1 MCCQW
6 RKRRVWAR
14 AQARARAVV
23 TGGRAAIRACSM
35 RSLVSRIGWPCAGIQ
50 FVSAATRVE
59 GFGAATGKDTPRG
72 CARRSS
78 PACESRAAALAVAP
92 FARLELA
99 REGRAS
105 ADPTTNTGCRHRKS
119 RAPSFF
125 RRPSGVG
132 CCIRCQ
138 DSIISNSANAIDSLR
153 TCKGALSGITI
164 ETQNVLSL
172 VDHDRS

>member
-35 RSLVSRIGWPCAGIQ
+35 RSLVSRIGWPRGGIQ
-50 FVSAATRVE
+50 FVRAATRVE
-59 GFGAATGKDTPRG
+59 GFEAATVKDVPRG

-78 PACESRAAALAVAP
+78 PAYEPRAAALAVAP

-99 REGRAS
+99 REGHAS
-105 ADPTTNTGCRHRKS
+105 AGTPGNPGSPLKKVDGLTFFSSGPVS
-119 RAPSFF
+119 RVQSRVVRQFLAS
-125 RRPSGVG
+125 
-132 CCIRCQ
+132 
-138 DSIISNSANAIDSLR
+138 
-153 TCKGALSGITI
+153 
-164 ETQNVLSL
+164 
-172 VDHDRS
+172 

>member
-35 RSLVSRIGWPCAGIQ
+35 RSLVSRIGWPRGGIQ
-50 FVSAATRVE
+50 FVWAATRVE
-59 GFGAATGKDTPRG
+59 GFRAATVKEAPRG

-78 PACESRAAALAVAP
+78 PACEPRAAALAVAP

-99 REGRAS
+99 REGHAS
-105 ADPTTNTGCRHRKS
+105 ADTPGDPGCPTKKGPSLTFFSRHPVS
-119 RAPSFF
+119 RVQSRVVRQFF
-125 RRPSGVG
+125 
-132 CCIRCQ
+132 
-138 DSIISNSANAIDSLR
+138 SNR
-153 TCKGALSGITI
+153 
-164 ETQNVLSL
+164 ENVI
-172 VDHDRS
+172 

>member
-35 RSLVSRIGWPCAGIQ
+35 RSLVSRIGWPRGGIQ
-50 FVSAATRVE
+50 FVWAATRVE
-59 GFGAATGKDTPRG
+59 GFRAATVKEAPRG

-78 PACESRAAALAVAP
+78 PACEPRAAALAVAP

-99 REGRAS
+99 SEGRAS
-105 ADPTTNTGCRHRKS
+105 GRHTGQPGMPSEKVAVSPFFSS
-119 RAPSFF
+119 RPVSRVQSRVVRQCF
-125 RRPSGVG
+125 
-132 CCIRCQ
+132 
-138 DSIISNSANAIDSLR
+138 SNRGNAINSLR
-153 TCKGALSGITI
+153 TCKRALSGDYD
-164 ETQNVLSL
+164 LKG
-172 VDHDRS
+172 

>member
-35 RSLVSRIGWPCAGIQ
+35 RSLVSRIGWPRGGIQ
-50 FVSAATRVE
+50 FVWAATRVE
-59 GFGAATGKDTPRG
+59 GFGAATIKDAPRG
-72 CARRSS
+72 CARRST
-78 PACESRAAALAVAP
+78 PACEPRAAALAVAP

-105 ADPTTNTGCRHRKS
+105 AGTPGNPGSPLKKVDGLTFFSSGPVS
-119 RAPSFF
+119 RVQSRVVRQSSFQIG
-125 RRPSGVG
+125 RMPLT
-132 CCIRCQ
+132 
-138 DSIISNSANAIDSLR
+138 A
-153 TCKGALSGITI
+153 
-164 ETQNVLSL
+164 
-172 VDHDRS
+172 